1 MSASQLPVLTL
12 DIDEEKIRQ
21 LHDISEKFKAAF
33 GIGPAGLPA
42 TIPGGGAPV
51 PIPGD
56 NHEPR
61 KPGGKNE
68 SGFDKFLKNLNK
80 DASGTLKTFSLINKT
95 LKATTSTLKGMFT
108 KTLSWGAKVAA
119 LSMAGPFGYSM
130 MARSVS
136 DTYKTSLG
144 MNVSTGQMQAA
155 DNVYGT
161 RFSGAS
167 TILQNL
173 AAAQNDPQN
182 PAYAGLLSLG
192 INPQDGAAANMP
204 KLLSRVSDLLKQ
216 YKGTGVSQSVINGMG
231 LGGVIDSTTAN
242 QVIANSDRI
251 PMLNQQF
258 SEQSNRLDKDMGS
271 GTQESYQK
279 VFTNFS
285 YNADQIG
292 NSFLKALSRLNG
304 PITELSDSL
313 TASIQKFLN
322 GRNGKALFDA
332 IASGL
337 EKLANWLGSDS
348 FQQDLDS
355 FSKSI
360 TAIGRA
366 IASVAKWIS
375 GFFGDDV
382 LTRKNVGNAQEKSA
396 FEKAYPATP
405 TTPAVPAPEG
415 KRDGS
420 LWGLVKATGRTCGG
434 IGGVIGKNMFPDLSK
449 RMDAGGWYN
458 YQNGDIKSYVE
469 KMNDTARLPKGLMSA
484 IAEKESSWDPGAV
497 NKSSGAAGLF
507 QFMPGTAEAY
517 GLKGN
522 DVFNPDKATYAAAKY
537 LQDNM
542 KRYDGDIAKS
552 LTQYNGGRIDKEGNL
567 SLKKETVDYL
577 IKILP
582 KVEGGLDQHPYLM
595 HQLKA
600 SHEYLERSPEGTR
613 STIKLDINQMPGS
626 DISAQVKGI
635 YVTPR

>member
-1 MSASQLPVLTL
+1 MSGSQLPVLTL

-21 LHDISEKFKAAF
+21 LHEISEKFKAAF
-33 GIGPAGLPA
+33 GIGPGGVPA
-42 TIPGGGAPV
+42 TIPGGSVPV
-51 PIPGD
+51 PVPGD
-56 NHEPR
+56 NHEPQ
-61 KPGGKNE
+61 KSGGKNE

-80 DASGTLKTFSLINKT
+80 EASGTLKTFGLINKA
-95 LKATTSTLKGMFT
+95 LRTTTGTLKGLFT
-108 KTLSWGAKVAA
+108 TTLSWGAKVAA
-119 LSMAGPFGYSM
+119 MSMAGPFGYSM
-130 MARSVS
+130 VARSVS
-136 DTYKTSLG
+136 DTYKTSQG

-161 RFSGAS
+161 RFTGAS

-204 KLLSRVSDLLKQ
+204 KLLSRVSELLKQ
-216 YKGTGVSQSVINGMG
+216 YKGTGVSQTVINGMG
-231 LGGVIDSTTAN
+231 LGSVIDSSTAN

-304 PITELSDSL
+304 PITQLSDSL
-313 TASIQKFLN
+313 TASIQKFLS
-322 GRNGKALFDA
+322 GKNGKALFDA

-348 FQQDLDS
+348 FQKDLDS

-360 TAIGRA
+360 AAIGRA

-375 GFFGDDV
+375 GFFGEDD
-382 LTRKNVGNAQEKSA
+382 LTKKDVADTQKKSS

-405 TTPAVPAPEG
+405 TTPAVPAPKG

-420 LWGLVKATGRTCGG
+420 LWGLIKATGQTFGG

-449 RMDAGGWYN
+449 RMEAGGWYN

-484 IAEKESSWDPGAV
+484 IAEKESSWDPTAV

-507 QFMPGTAEAY
+507 QFMPGTAQAY

-542 KRYDGDIAKS
+542 NRYDGDIAKS

-582 KVEGGLDQHPYLM
+582 KVEGGIEQHPGIM
-595 HQLKA
+595 WQLSEARGNLTNADKDA
-600 SHEYLERSPEGTR
+600 RA
-613 STIKLDINQMPGS
+613 TIKLDINQMPGS